1 MAGGLLLRIYILD
14 FIFIILF
21 IYMLIFSFEVVVV
34 EADGFGN
41 VAVVSGRIL
50 MLSLSFQ
57 FLFSV
62 VVL

>member
-1 MAGGLLLRIYILD
+1 
-14 FIFIILF
+14 
-21 IYMLIFSFEVVVV
+21 MLIFSFEVAAV

-41 VAVVSGRIL
+41 VAVVSGL

>member
-14 FIFIILF
+14 FIFIIL
-21 IYMLIFSFEVVVV
+21 EVVVV

>member
-1 MAGGLLLRIYILD
+1 
-14 FIFIILF
+14 
-21 IYMLIFSFEVVVV
+21 MLIFSFEVVVV